1 MQLEVLRMK
10 NRIKLVISDLDGT
23 LLNKD
28 HALSEYTKSV
38 VKALTNE
45 NIPFWIAT
53 GRHHCDALNI
63 SKKLGVDTFL
73 ITANGATI
81 ADFSGE
87 LIDQAF
93 IEKEI
98 IENILKIEVPEGV
111 YQNLYKGAHW
121 LMEEPDQ
128 VFAKY
133 YKEDDFHYTLCK
145 FEDHLHEP
153 INKVFFTSYDN
164 EKLIPIANAV
174 TQMYGEH
181 IDVTFSMPQCL
192 EIMPKGVNKGEAILK
207 SLKRYGIE
215 PHEVIAFGDGLN
227 DLEML
232 QVVGKGYV
240 MGNAHP
246 ILKEKLAGHE
256 SIGDNG
262 DDAVAKHLVELFEL
276 HERIIA

>member
-1 MQLEVLRMK
+1 MK
-10 NRIKLVISDLDGT
+10 NGIKLVITDLDGT
-23 LLNKD
+23 LLNKN
-28 HALSEYTKSV
+28 HTLSEYTKSV
-38 VKALTNE
+38 IKALKEE
-45 NIPFWIAT
+45 NIPLWIAT

-87 LIDQAF
+87 LIDQAY
-93 IEKEI
+93 IEREV
-98 IENILKIEVPEGV
+98 IENILKIKVSEGV
-111 YQNLYKGAHW
+111 FQNLYKGAHW
-121 LMEEPDQ
+121 LMEEADQ

-133 YKEDDFHYTLCK
+133 YKEDDFQYTLCQ
-145 FEDHLHEP
+145 FVDHFHEP
-153 INKVFFTSYDN
+153 INKIFFTSFDN
-164 EKLIPIANAV
+164 EKLIPIAEQV
-174 TQMYGEH
+174 TKIYGEH
-181 IDVTFSMPQCL
+181 VDVTFSMPQCL

-207 SLKRYGIE
+207 SLKKYGIE

-232 QVVGKGYV
+232 SVVGKGYV

-246 ILKEKLAGHE
+246 ILKEKLIGFE
-256 SIGDNG
+256 SIGNND

-276 HERIIA
+276 HERITA